1 MSNLRKSLIITL
13 STVFAVILCMTLIFS
28 IRPTYASSVEILDTD
43 GTSIYLSGEGV
54 SYNKTTKKYS
64 VENGSDVTVYIFN
77 EQRIFSN
84 VKVGSDTYY
93 NSTFTLTNVTDDL
106 KFDVYST
113 SPNPDGSDKGR
124 YFSNPFIIHE
134 DSQLKALEFIL
145 SGRTDANEL
154 DYYEQFNELG
164 EVTNSNKETARKKLQ
179 FGYYVL
185 SENILLDTNEFY
197 GIGSVQYP
205 FAGVFDFRGY
215 HVTLNILNEYK
226 NDYYELDAQSN
237 TSIFSGLFGYVKGLD
252 NKSSMIKDV
261 NVNGKIAFS
270 GTTGNHGFYH
280 YVGGIAGHVEP
291 TTLLAGANS
300 EVSIA
305 IENDTPLFIGGL
317 FGSLKSPLNDQFN
330 FTYKCN
336 YGVLQAKSH
345 GSDVNMSLGALTGIL
360 QDTYVY
366 NFEDKSISTHIVA
379 NNLGSDNTPHDSGTA
394 VVGGIAGTVY
404 AGANDIHIKNVK
416 MNIAEDKNLSV
427 LIDAPDVG
435 KKAIVGGA
443 FGIIDG
449 SNKVY
454 TEIVPI
460 NIKTGSLSIKASNSE
475 AGSYGS
481 IYASGFIGYLA
492 SLGHE
497 LTYVDKLDVTLLDGN
512 VDIQAINNGY
522 GPAYAGGLFA
532 YRALVI
538 PNTSSDVDD
547 MNKVVINSGKDDSIL
562 TIKAEQ
568 SQSSRKIYDYS
579 SRSYPLYDVNVGYFC
594 GQTQD
599 VYALNNFEIEVNN
612 AEIQAHRAVGSSA
625 IGDVCAGGFIGKAT
639 SDSSVNGYFT
649 NINVNL
655 NNSSVHALSL
665 SYESEYTEI
674 GNNALAGGFVGSIYR
689 YGDPSFNISNTYQVS
704 WNNNSKPG
712 MKNIFVNS
720 NNFGNNVPTYTIRCV
735 QNAKS
740 GESDYKTEGYVGGL
754 VGLFNGSC
762 AENINFNG
770 LNKQSLI
777 YFYGTNNPNT
787 AAAGGLI
794 GNTKNYNQY
803 GINGGSVN
811 NANVIAKGYSE
822 KQTNNSGALTYD
834 IYCGGAIGILASN
847 NENDGLETSTTSV
860 ASNIIVTNTVVQVIA
875 ESKMCGYAGGIVGG
889 IWWSHGNVLSDSAFV
904 NGTVNASSVT
914 SASFAG
920 GIAGYT
926 NRGHIYNNSAIN
938 SYVNANSIDANA
950 GAAGILGFKQ
960 MNSEIVRQNYAQ
972 CYVSAEGGRYT
983 EPNGSYYYTTKAGIA
998 LLLRGYY
1005 DGSDD
1010 GNIRD
1015 NYFDISSFD
1024 NLYLGTNQN
1033 SNITSF
1039 ANINTGNRLSNSNLN
1054 SNNTY
1059 IAFSESGSGNNITRL
1074 SSLTL
1079 DGIGASANLY
1089 VNASV
1094 NNGIISSKTG
1104 SDRFYLQFTGD
1115 TDALTVNKIGN
1126 VNNYTNIKAKINSG
1140 LVISTVWF
1148 NINGLTRNDVT
1159 DESKL
1164 TAENGWYRFCSYPIK
1179 INGGRP
1185 SSSNDRID
1193 VSLVDDETLKNISLE
1208 YVQDS
1213 NGNYV
1218 LENGIYY
1225 NPTNKYYFYYENG
1238 SEVRLVYNNR
1248 WYIDSNNNGVYD
1260 TNNDKTIY
1268 LDSDKVFSVSDDT
1281 NIAGY
1286 YEYTNSNY
1294 NVKYALINMDQSGF
1308 TSTSNEHVATSI
1320 RVNARLT
1327 NTNDLSYKN
1336 FPKYGFYDSNIAN
1349 LTISNPDL
1357 DETKWVV
1364 PVDYDYSTRI
1374 EAILSNSNRSVAYSS
1389 NFNGR
1394 LSIERDIDNYS
1405 IVVTPEMYL
1414 KERTILTIE
1423 FENKYAKPYVVI
1435 LEFVPN
1441 EVYGLKIV
1449 PGEDTPP
1456 LETIIETNNNGTP
1469 SNLDDDFEE
1478 YTYVYVGGDT
1488 ARFDAFEDK
1497 RYTQLSFLASVRYSS
1512 SSSAVNANGTVKVPS
1527 YSNYLIPVTC
1537 ELVSGSVPSTTV
1549 YIKVLSEISYSITTD
1564 GADYASDRKAVQ
1576 ETPFSFEFSAA
1587 PGFGSDPDM
1596 VRITTNNTTIDLH
1609 GSELYYST
1617 TESYT
1622 TTINGCI
1629 VKFDHHTGTY
1639 YVTIPSSIMSSS
1651 VTSLSITL
1659 KFPVVY
1665 SIVFDT
1671 GIPNVNVDERYIVF
1685 EMEQGSLIDNLFYAN
1700 TIYPAVFSAIK
1711 DERFGFSLHDY
1722 YLTDDA
1728 STIPRY
1734 GETIATMVTPA
1745 SKVEKDVILYYYF
1758 ESSDNTEIRVV
1769 QDSDSKVWYLDNNL
1783 NNILDYTEKTDSNRY
1798 NGWRTVTGPYTFY
1811 ARWTYDIAIEIPDGI
1826 TISSPLSPDRIINLD
1841 ANDEDIANG
1850 KLKLIPINTNNGFSF
1865 TITADASYQGVP
1877 RFKLYEVTEG
1887 DGTIDYEYK
1896 DITEYVSL
1904 IAGSNNSYNI
1914 PQYDELGHSIING
1927 VIFLKIFN
1935 DVIDF
1940 EVADIGEFG
1949 KVSTNNS
1956 IYEDGIFT
1964 ITYSINYSSVVIDG
1978 VEYNNGLP
1986 VGHGYTVAENNL
1998 SFDFINKDGTDLYLP
2013 ENTSF
2018 RLYRKINDDAYDA
2031 GLFINS
2037 TPISEIKLSDFI
2049 NISTGSVM
2057 KVSNDLF
2064 IENEEYDLVVTL
2076 PLNIEGFN
2084 EDHKDAKV
2092 IVRSTYIESYRQFDY
2107 TLTYG
2112 YDSNGNLIAVHPE
2125 SYDVLQSPTR
2135 HESFKE
2141 KAYDIFNVFDSIP
2154 SSGEVT
2160 YANGR
2165 FLLTFNEG
2173 TYVDGV
2179 DDHRHSNKYYLWE
2192 IAKPNVSLPAG
2203 YIVSYN
2209 AGKTAEFVSETQN
2222 YYYYLATN
2230 GNLILANAQ
2239 ENCTIR
2245 LLEVDSLSN
2254 PAAGIVIYTYPAN

>member
-77 EQRIFSN
+77 EQRIFSS
-84 VKVGSDTYY
+84 VKVGSDTY
-93 NSTFTLTNVTDDL
+93 NTSTFTLTNVTNDL

-124 YFSNPFIIHE
+124 YFSNPFVIHE

-179 FGYYVL
+179 FGYFVL

-226 NDYYELDAQSN
+226 NDYYELDAQSH
-237 TSIFSGLFGYVKGLD
+237 TSIYSGLFGYVKGLD

-261 NVNGKIAFS
+261 DVNGKIAFS
-270 GTTGNHGFYH
+270 GTIGNHGFYH

-404 AGANDIHIKNVK
+404 AGSKDIHIKNVK
-416 MNIAEDKNLSV
+416 MNIAEDKNLSA
-427 LIDAPDVG
+427 LIDAPEVG

-449 SNKVY
+449 SKKVY

-460 NIKTGSLSIKASNSE
+460 NIKTGSLSIKSSNSE

-492 SLGHE
+492 TLGHE

-538 PNTSSDVDD
+538 PNASDDVND
-547 MNKVVINSGKDDSIL
+547 MNKVVINSGKDDSTL

-568 SQSSRKIYDYS
+568 SQTSRKIYDYS
-579 SRSYPLYDVNVGYFC
+579 SYSYPLYDIDTGYFC
-594 GQTQD
+594 GKLQNN
-599 VYALNNFEIEVNN
+599 YSLNNFKLTTNN
-612 AEIQAHRAVGSSA
+612 ASVTSQRSIGSTA
-625 IGDVCAGGFIGKAT
+625 IGNIFAGGLAGEAR
-639 SDSSVNGYFT
+639 SDGSTGVFS
-649 NINVNL
+649 NIDIIL
-655 NNSSVHALSL
+655 NNSSVNALSL
-665 SYESEYTEI
+665 SYESQYTGF
-674 GNNALAGGFVGSIYR
+674 GNNAAVGGFIGSVYKYGSVNNGSYGDTKSDYNFTWNSFNDGIKNVNLDFNNFGNSIPDFNIHCIQNAKSGSSDYHSEGYAGGFVGLFDASYV
-689 YGDPSFNISNTYQVS
+689 YNVSVKSSN
-704 WNNNSKPG
+704 
-712 MKNIFVNS
+712 
-720 NNFGNNVPTYTIRCV
+720 
-735 QNAKS
+735 
-740 GESDYKTEGYVGGL
+740 
-754 VGLFNGSC
+754 
-762 AENINFNG
+762 
-770 LNKQSLI
+770 QSALI
-777 YFYGTNNPNT
+777 YYNGTNTPNT
-787 AAAGGLI
+787 ASAGGLI
-794 GNTKNYNQY
+794 GQTKD
-803 GINGGSVN
+803 SN
-811 NANVIAKGYSE
+811 NASVGIRDIEIRKLQVVAKAYADRE
-822 KQTNNSGALTYD
+822 KIGNNSPTD
-834 IYCGGAIGILASN
+834 IYVGGAVGTVGTEGSSN
-847 NENDGLETSTTSV
+847 AFLDDIHIFDTIVRSVGEEKMST
-860 ASNIIVTNTVVQVIA
+860 
-875 ESKMCGYAGGIVGG
+875 YAGGVVGG
-889 IWWSHGNVLSDSAFV
+889 IWWQGTSFLQNSSFV
-904 NGTVNASSVT
+904 SGTVYASSIT
-914 SASFAG
+914 QKASAG
-920 GIAGYT
+920 GILGFSQ
-926 NRGHIYNNSAIN
+926 RGRLYNNVILN
-938 SYVNANSIDANA
+938 SYVNAESNNSTTR
-950 GAAGILGFKQ
+950 AAGIIGET
-960 MNSEIVRQNYAQ
+960 NSNPSYAYNNYSQ
-972 CYVSAEGGRYT
+972 
-983 EPNGSYYYTTKAGIA
+983 SYINSDGKTSISAGILCSGGNVTTQNNIFDLA
-998 LLLRGYY
+998 SYGTNYLNDTRNAYAINNT
-1005 DGSDD
+1005 SNAD
-1010 GNIRD
+1010 GNGYVVLYE
-1015 NYFDISSFD
+1015 NNNVGYSSLELH
-1024 NLYLGTNQN
+1024 NRSGNQTFREAPIY
-1033 SNITSF
+1033 SAI
-1039 ANINTGNRLSNSNLN
+1039 NINTNTRMYMLFEGDDVLNRYNQ
-1054 SNNTY
+1054 NNVRY
-1059 IAFSESGSGNNITRL
+1059 I
-1074 SSLTL
+1074 
-1079 DGIGASANLY
+1079 SAY
-1089 VNASV
+1089 
-1094 NNGIISSKTG
+1094 
-1104 SDRFYLQFTGD
+1104 Y
-1115 TDALTVNKIGN
+1115 N
-1126 VNNYTNIKAKINSG
+1126 VDG
-1140 LVISTVWF
+1140 LVISSLWI
-1148 NINGLTRNDVT
+1148 NIYGETIDGVDKADLT
-1159 DESKL
+1159 E
-1164 TAENGWYRFCSYPIK
+1164 ENGWYSFCSYPIK
-1179 INGGRP
+1179 VNHGRP
-1185 SSSNDRID
+1185 IAEDDYISVILEDGQVNG
-1193 VSLVDDETLKNISLE
+1193 SLIEFE
-1208 YVQDS
+1208 YDLHS
-1213 NGNYV
+1213 NGLPYV
-1218 LENGIYY
+1218 KDDAYAVTAN
-1225 NPTNKYYFYYENG
+1225 TN
-1238 SEVRLVYNNR
+1238 V
-1248 WYIDSNNNGVYD
+1248 
-1260 TNNDKTIY
+1260 
-1268 LDSDKVFSVSDDT
+1268 
-1281 NIAGY
+1281 AGY
-1286 YEYTNSNY
+1286 YDYESINTQYVLVNIGQNGLSENDSCHIASSIKINSKLLNGK
-1294 NVKYALINMDQSGF
+1294 NS
-1308 TSTSNEHVATSI
+1308 
-1320 RVNARLT
+1320 
-1327 NTNDLSYKN
+1327 SYIN
-1336 FPKYGFYDSNIAN
+1336 FPKYSFYESKTTSNEF
-1349 LTISNPDL
+1349 DME
-1357 DETKWVV
+1357 ETKWTV
-1364 PVDYDYSTRI
+1364 PYVD
-1374 EAILSNSNRSVAYSS
+1374 SNSISYKTMFENRINSIMNSKGNKTYSS

-1394 LSIERDIDNYS
+1394 LTVDRLLDQYALVISPDSNLD
-1405 IVVTPEMYL
+1405 
-1414 KERTILTIE
+1414 ERTIIIIS
-1423 FENKYAKPYVVI
+1423 FDNPKENKTENVI
-1435 LEFVPN
+1435 IEFVPN
-1441 EVYGLKIV
+1441 IVAGVDISPADDTPALEVDESTDRDDNGIADTTYTFVAGDTVRFEAFERKRYNQFSFLSTAIFTDVSNVGLKSN
-1449 PGEDTPP
+1449 G
-1456 LETIIETNNNGTP
+1456 TIIIPNNV
-1469 SNLDDDFEE
+1469 SLFEVNAKLLSDE
-1478 YTYVYVGGDT
+1478 NIKNSVYV
-1488 ARFDAFEDK
+1488 R
-1497 RYTQLSFLASVRYSS
+1497 
-1512 SSSAVNANGTVKVPS
+1512 
-1527 YSNYLIPVTC
+1527 
-1537 ELVSGSVPSTTV
+1537 
-1549 YIKVLSEISYSITTD
+1549 VLQEISYSITTD

-1596 VRITTNNTTIDLH
+1596 VRIATNNTTIDLH

-1671 GIPNVNVDERYIVF
+1671 GIPNVDVNERYIVF

-1826 TISSPLSPDRIINLD
+1826 TVSSPLSPDRIINLD
-1841 ANDEDIANG
+1841 VNDEDIANG

-1865 TITADASYQGVP
+1865 TITTDSSYQGVP

-1887 DGTIDYEYK
+1887 DGTIDYVYK

-1914 PQYDELGHSIING
+1914 PQYDELGNSIING
-1927 VIFLKIFN
+1927 VLFLKVFN
-1935 DVIDF
+1935 DATDF

-1978 VEYNNGLP
+1978 VEYKNGLP

-2057 KVSNDLF
+2057 KVTNDLF
-2064 IENEEYDLVVTL
+2064 IKNEEYDLVVTL
-2076 PLNIEGFN
+2076 PLNVEGFN

-2092 IVRSTYIESYRQFDY
+2092 IVHSTYIESYRQFDY

-2154 SSGEVT
+2154 SSGEVN

-2192 IAKPNVSLPAG
+2192 IAKHNVSLPAG
-2203 YIVSYN
+2203 YSVSYN
-2209 AGKTAEFVSETQN
+2209 DGKTAEFVSETQN

-2239 ENCTIR
+2239 RNCTIR

-2254 PAAGIVIYTYPAN
+2254 PAAGIVIYTYSAN